1 MKTILIKPIL
11 LLTAIFLA
19 NLNYGAHIIVPTAT
33 CYLVGTSAPY
43 NSLGGGDTLFF
54 AAGNKA
60 YIEMLNFNGNSTA
73 PIVIMNQGGSVF
85 IGKHHA
91 YGIKIGGCR
100 YIKLTGTGSS
110 GTYGFQ
116 VTQSNG
122 DGVAIGDLSSD
133 ISVDHV
139 SMDSVGRGISAKTD
153 PGCNGYA
160 WRNNFTQYNTII
172 HDCLITHA
180 TNEGMYIGNSFY
192 AQGEVTSCN
201 GKDTTILPSLLNNCQ
216 VYNNIIKYT
225 GFDGMQFGC
234 VTIGLSI
241 HDNLVMFDS
250 RTPESGQEWGIL
262 IGGGSKGDCYN
273 NYIYDGKGSS
283 IGFLGLGASKIY
295 NNVIV
300 NSGLG
305 YYPGNQNYPA
315 DAIYVN
321 DNTMLLG
328 SEVDIM
334 FNTIINPKS
343 YGIDFESHNASAS
356 AIASNCIINPGH
368 TGVGVNNG
376 GSSSITITNNYNN
389 TNIAPAMFAD
399 TTYKTLPGSP
409 LIDAGWS
416 SGKGITEDKFGNTRP
431 QGATYDIGVYEFSGN
446 TNNPIVTTNPVINIT
461 QTTAT
466 SGGVVTSIGGSA
478 VTVRGVCWNTT
489 PNPLATGNHTS
500 DGAGLGSFVS
510 NITGLASG
518 ILYHVRAY
526 ATNSSGTSYGN
537 DVTFTTLS
545 QSTLAKV
552 TTNTVTNIKS
562 TTATC
567 GGNVTSDGGAS
578 VTSRGV
584 CWNTSPTPTIS
595 NPRTIDGSGTGKFT
609 SLITGLRRNTHYYVR
624 AYATNIN
631 GTAYGNQQVFTT
643 LRFSQKDEKTSDTII
658 SISSRSTLEL
668 YPNPA
673 TSMMT
678 VAFYLDEKS
687 NINLSVHDISG
698 MNIYQEQLYDQ
709 PSGPQKR
716 QLDTSSLKEGIYVV
730 TVTTDKM
737 VSTRKFVKI
746 D

>member
-1 MKTILIKPIL
+1 MKTIYIKPIL
-11 LLTAIFLA
+11 LMTAILLA
-19 NLNYGAHIIVPTAT
+19 NLNYGAHIVVPPAT

-43 NSLGGGDTLFF
+43 NTLGGGDTLFF
-54 AAGNKA
+54 ASGNKA
-60 YIEMLNFNGNSTA
+60 YIELLNFHGNSTS
-73 PIVIMNQGGSVF
+73 PLVIMNQGGTVF
-85 IGKHHA
+85 IGKHFN

-100 YIKLTGTGSS
+100 YLKLTGTGSVA
-110 GTYGFQ
+110 TYGFQ

-133 ISVDHV
+133 ISVDHI
-139 SMDSVGRGISAKTD
+139 SADSCDRGISAKTD

-160 WRNNFTQYNTII
+160 WRNNFTQYNTIL
-172 HDCLITHA
+172 HDCLITH
-180 TNEGMYIGNSFY
+180 TTSEGMYIGNSFY
-192 AQGEVTSCN
+192 AQGEVTFCN

-216 VYNNIIKYT
+216 IYNNIVKYT
-225 GFDGMQFGC
+225 GYDGIQVAC
-234 VTIGLSI
+234 VTVGLSI

-250 RTPESGQEWGIL
+250 RASDPGQIWGIL

-305 YYPGNQNYPA
+305 YYPGNQNYPV

-321 DNTMLLG
+321 DNTMLPG
-328 SEVDIM
+328 AEVDIM

-368 TGVGVNNG
+368 TGVGINNG

-389 TNIAPAMFAD
+389 ANIAPAMFAD

-416 SGKGITEDKFGNTRP
+416 NGKGITADKFGNTRP
-431 QGATYDIGVYEFSGN
+431 QGVTYDIGVYEFSGN
-446 TNNPIVTTNPVINIT
+446 TNNPTVTTNPVTNIT

-478 VTVRGVCWNTT
+478 VTARGVCWNTT
-489 PNPLATGNHTS
+489 PNPVATGNHTS

-518 ILYHVRAY
+518 ILYYVRAY
-526 ATNSSGTSYGN
+526 ATNSTGTSYGN
-537 DVTFTTLS
+537 EVTFTTLS
-545 QSTLAKV
+545 QSTLATV
-552 TTNTVTNIKS
+552 TTNSVTNIKS

-578 VTSRGV
+578 VTARGV

-595 NPRTIDGSGTGKFT
+595 NPHTINGSGTGNFT
-609 SLITGLRRNTHYYVR
+609 SFITGLRRHTNYYVR
-624 AYATNIN
+624 AYATNIH

-643 LRFSQKDEKTSDTII
+643 LRSSQNDEETPDPVI
-658 SISSRSTLEL
+658 SNIGRSTLEL
-668 YPNPA
+668 YPDPA
-673 TSMMT
+673 ISTLT
-678 VAFYLDEKS
+678 VSFYLAEKS
-687 NINLSVHDISG
+687 NINLSIHDICG
-698 MNIYQEQLYDQ
+698 MNIYQEQLKDQ
-709 PSGPQKR
+709 PSGPQKM
-716 QLDTSSLKEGIYVV
+716 QLNISSLKEGIYIV

-737 VSTRKFVKI
+737 VNTRKFIKI